1 VPQEY
6 WLMDGLTLH
15 HPKKSMECCM
25 TKKSKRQ
32 IRRVVNPDTEKSMPD
47 ALVGNRPTGFNPDYH
62 WVIKDIRRVGI
73 LAGSFIVV
81 LVTLAFFLH

>member
-1 VPQEY
+1 
-6 WLMDGLTLH
+6 MA
-15 HPKKSMECCM
+15 KK
-25 TKKSKRQ
+25 TRRQ
-32 IRRVVNPDTEKSMPD
+32 IRRDINPVAEKSVPE

-62 WVIKDIRRVGI
+62 IVIRDIRRVGI